1 MTTATETFHWSEA
14 YSVHIAVLDE
24 QHRRL
29 IAALNELNQALR
41 SGMGGSVMDTVLE
54 KLMEYS
60 TAHFDTEETLMEE
73 HQFPGLSTHRA
84 RHREFRQKMAEFLE
98 AHRAGKQCV
107 PVSVMLFMEEWLKEH
122 MLRTDQLYSAYL
134 NARGVH

>member
-1 MTTATETFHWSEA
+1 MPTATETFHWSES

-24 QHRRL
+24 QHQRM
-29 IAALNELNQALR
+29 IATLNELNQALR
-41 SGMGGSVMDTVLE
+41 AGIGGSVMDTVLE

-73 HQFPGLSTHRA
+73 HKFPGLSTHRA
-84 RHREFRQKMAEFLE
+84 RHREFREKMAEFLE
-98 AHRAGKQCV
+98 GHRAGKQCV
-107 PVSVMLFMEEWLKEH
+107 PVSVMLFMEGWLKEH
-122 MLRTDQLYSAYL
+122 MLKTDQLYSAYL